1 MSYQVLDV
9 GIASSNTISE
19 DMLDVEPNW
28 NNCIK
33 FLQEII
39 PLLIE
44 ITIWNSVLQDQ
55 QNFKGN
61 TLQIS
66 PVGLLCRKNNMM
78 PI

>member
-44 ITIWNSVLQDQ
+44 IAIFKINKISKETLCKSVQ
-55 QNFKGN
+55 
-61 TLQIS
+61 
-66 PVGLLCRKNNMM
+66 LCRKNNTM